1 MADTR
6 RREDTNN
13 LPKHVCLVFNK
24 CLLFL
29 TPLDKIERELFK
41 TSELLSY
48 KGILTLTIFNLDGH
62 LNDYFYK
69 KYGKCASR
77 VVDCLY
83 SGPKSLLNHVY
94 LSPSEDFSNS
104 NHTLLY
110 FINRISNKLVIST
123 YDKDTHSKQRGL
135 LLILIDR
142 THSHTKLLNSNN
154 ISHTGSLNGTDASC
168 QYEGGSNEPAWIRE
182 KTKKGVTLEYSV
194 PSHASISQ
202 PELQELVCSFNG
214 VVTSLPDLL
223 ISLRASLK
231 DSLAFIANYL
241 CRLFMHIYHKL
252 ARRDSEPLCKP
263 DFGLIY
269 SAFLVGLGNLF
280 RAGMTIIHSFGPEG
294 IQPWF
299 LAEAEIYES
308 LGLGVTDIHS
318 CVQVFTNTVRRWG
331 K

>member
-1 MADTR
+1 MADTG
-6 RREDTNN
+6 RREDINK
-13 LPKHVCLVFNK
+13 LPKHVFLVFNK
-24 CLLFL
+24 CLMFL
-29 TPLDKIERELFK
+29 TPLDKIERELFR
-41 TSELLSY
+41 TSELLYY
-48 KGILTLTIFNLDGH
+48 KGILTLTIFNLDGY

-69 KYGKCASR
+69 KYGKCTNK

-83 SGPKSLLNHVY
+83 SRPKSLLNYSY
-94 LSPSEDFSNS
+94 LNPLDDLSNL

-154 ISHTGSLNGTDASC
+154 IRYNSKLNGTDGSF
-168 QYEGGSNEPAWIRE
+168 QYEGGGREPDWIRE

-194 PSHASISQ
+194 PNHVSICQ

-214 VVTSLPDLL
+214 VITSLPDLL

-231 DSLAFIANYL
+231 DSLFFIANYL
-241 CRLFMHIYHKL
+241 CRVFIHVYYKL
-252 ARRDSEPLCKP
+252 SRRSTKQLCKP
-263 DFGLIY
+263 DFRLIY
-269 SAFLVGLGNLF
+269 SSFLVRVGNFF

-294 IQPWF
+294 VQPWF

-308 LGLGVTDIHS
+308 LGLSVTDIHN
-318 CVQVFTNTVRRWG
+318 CVQLFTNTVRRWG